1 MYCMKSIKSLSNVIQ
16 NEINK
21 NINFKFNYIKSNWD
35 KIIGD
40 NLSLKTSPN
49 FIKNGIIYITVANS
63 AWLQELNFLRFKL
76 IKNINEFISEE
87 FIENAKFKV
96 GIIKN
101 ETNMYEGKQNID
113 ISKEI
118 ESISLNREDI
128 RRIKENIKFI
138 EDNDL
143 KFKLY
148 NIISKNIKREKY
160 LLNTTYKKCKNCGIL
175 YNGNGNICYLCKSDY
190 REKFHK
196 NIYYAILN
204 NPKKTF
210 YEFKQLY
217 PDIDSELYDKL
228 KIKVIDHIDNKIDGL
243 LLEKMYNKV
252 YIYAYKYVILTKNIY
267 DNDKIEVEIE
277 NLIDKRLEKIKKDKI
292 NEERYKKSFM

>member
-1 MYCMKSIKSLSNVIQ
+1 MKSIKSLSNVIQ

-118 ESISLNREDI
+118 GRA
-128 RRIKENIKFI
+128 
-138 EDNDL
+138 
-143 KFKLY
+143 
-148 NIISKNIKREKY
+148 
-160 LLNTTYKKCKNCGIL
+160 
-175 YNGNGNICYLCKSDY
+175 
-190 REKFHK
+190 H
-196 NIYYAILN
+196 
-204 NPKKTF
+204 
-210 YEFKQLY
+210 
-217 PDIDSELYDKL
+217 
-228 KIKVIDHIDNKIDGL
+228 V
-243 LLEKMYNKV
+243 
-252 YIYAYKYVILTKNIY
+252 
-267 DNDKIEVEIE
+267 
-277 NLIDKRLEKIKKDKI
+277 
-292 NEERYKKSFM
+292 